1 MRILVLDTTG
11 QECGAA
17 LKEGET
23 FLQRRHAL
31 GRGQAEHLAPLI
43 EALLSEAGWSPD
55 SLGRIGVTIGP
66 GSFAG
71 TRVGVAFARG
81 LALAT
86 GAKAIGISNLEL
98 WALGAD
104 PKRDKSI
111 LTVHDAKR
119 GDVIVQAFQN
129 GTALNAPER
138 ISLDAAKALDLSG
151 YDDVVGSG
159 AGLLEHAEPSIALD
173 FLTFAALV
181 AAKHPC
187 DAPPVPFYARPPDAK
202 LPGGQDPV

>member
-11 QECGAA
+11 LECGAA
-17 LKEGET
+17 LWEGDT

-43 EALLSEAGWSPD
+43 EDLLQTAGWAPD
-55 SLGRIGVTIGP
+55 SLDRIGVTIGP

-86 GAKAIGISNLEL
+86 GAKAMGISNLEL
-98 WALGAD
+98 WALGVD
-104 PKRDKSI
+104 PKRDRSI
-111 LTVHDAKR
+111 FTLHDAKR

-129 GTALNAPER
+129 GTPLNAPER
-138 ISLDAAKALDLSG
+138 IGLDAAKALDLSG
-151 YDDVVGSG
+151 YDEVIGS
-159 AGLLEHAEPSIALD
+159 AIGLIGRDEAPITLD
-173 FLTFAALV
+173 FLTFASLV
-181 AAKHPC
+181 AAKDPST
-187 DAPPVPFYARPPDAK
+187 APPIPFYARPPDAK